1 MEIIHIP
8 EEQAVVQLS
17 SIEIRALWKAW
28 RRTLDDMD
36 QESFRWNLDMTKDG
50 GWRLDNRLSEALSVA
65 QSNSPN

>member
-1 MEIIHIP
+1 MEIIQIP
-8 EEQAVVQLS
+8 EEQALVQLS

-36 QESFRWNLDMTKDG
+36 EESFRWNLDMTKEG
-50 GWRLDNRLSEALSVA
+50 GRRLDNRLSEALNVA